1 MRRREFIPF
10 VGSAVAAWPL
20 VARTQ
25 QAGKLLTIGILSA
38 TTPSATASWI
48 TALERRLRELG
59 WINGRTIVIKYRW
72 AGNSDAV
79 VQGLST
85 QA

>member
-1 MRRREFIPF
+1 
-10 VGSAVAAWPL
+10 V
-20 VARTQ
+20 RTQ

-59 WINGRTIVIKYRW
+59 WINGRTIVIK
-72 AGNSDAV
+72 
-79 VQGLST
+79 
-85 QA
+85 

>member
-1 MRRREFIPF
+1 LP
-10 VGSAVAAWPL
+10 
-20 VARTQ
+20 
-25 QAGKLLTIGILSA
+25 TIGILSA

-59 WINGRTIVIKYRW
+59 WINGRTIAVVYRW

-79 VQGLST
+79 VQSLST